1 MESGCAMEMTTAE
14 TTVTRIKVSAE
25 QTVRR
30 VAGYILIIHR
40 TIRQTRYIYIHRGP
54 LKKGAT
60 FIFTITLA
68 NVDRFQ

>member
-1 MESGCAMEMTTAE
+1 MPQNFGDCAA
-14 TTVTRIKVSAE
+14 R
-25 QTVRR
+25 RR
-30 VAGYILIIHR
+30 VKE
-40 TIRQTRYIYIHRGP
+40 TEVYIHRGP